1 VREYLLLQKVI
12 QQEEINLTDER
23 LDEAFEEMARV
34 VNQPIERIKE
44 LHEGDKEAYE
54 LLRQRVL
61 EKEVI
66 NWIVENGH
74 VERVEIDNKGLEKT
88 KSQSSE
94 TDATPES
101 S

>member
-1 VREYLLLQKVI
+1 MLLQKVI
-12 QQEEINLTDER
+12 EQEKINVTDER

-61 EKEVI
+61 EKQVI
-66 NWIVENGH
+66 NWIVENSH
-74 VERVEIDNKGLEKT
+74 VERVEVDNAGLEKT
-88 KSQSSE
+88 KSESLETETAPKSS
-94 TDATPES
+94 
-101 S
+101 